1 MTTAAK
7 ETHGADEDPR
17 IQASLQQLNGLLVP
31 GETLQAYA
39 VQSRLFALTKR
50 RLLVGASTGRLLVLR
65 RNLLG
70 GFHLTDL
77 RWQDLKDVKLNAGIF
92 GADLTVTTLDQ
103 ADLASQDRTA
113 GLFLLTGL
121 RKTQAQDVYRIC
133 QAQEQQWREKRR
145 VRDLEELRAKSG
157 GLQLGGAGGLG
168 GVAGGESGAG
178 GADAVERL
186 KAAKEMLANGLITD
200 SEFEAIKAKVV
211 SGL

>member
-50 RLLVGASTGRLLVLR
+50 RLLVGASSGRLLVLR

-113 GLFLLTGL
+113 GMFLLTGL

-157 GLQLGGAGGLG
+157 GLQLGGSGGLG
-168 GVAGGESGAG
+168 GVAGGGSGAG

>member
-103 ADLASQDRTA
+103 ADLASQDRTS
-113 GLFLLTGL
+113 GMFLLTGL

-157 GLQLGGAGGLG
+157 GLQLGGPGGLG
-168 GVAGGESGAG
+168 GVAGGGSGAG